1 MKTYDDLALR
11 YTSDEAD
18 NRAIWPCSSSWIHE
32 QIQDRFSEF
41 DDESKKAIFNYLT
54 SEPHVAEGLN
64 LIVE

>member
-1 MKTYDDLALR
+1 MQTYNNLALS

-18 NRAIWPCSSSWIHE
+18 NSTIWPCSSSWTNE

-54 SEPHVAEGLN
+54 SEPHIAEGLN